1 MIGFKGRLKF
11 RQYMPAKPTKYGI
24 KVWMA
29 ADASNGY
36 VLNCSVYEGSEEGN
50 ALIHGLGYDIVMKM
64 ARPYLNKN
72 HYLFFDNFF
81 STPRLFEY
89 LLVQDT
95 YACAIVR
102 LNRKEL
108 PCSAKTKLKQ
118 PGELICEQKGNL
130 VYTKWHDKRDINF
143 LSTNVSPE
151 EPS

>member
-81 STPRLFEY
+81 FQ
-89 LLVQDT
+89 LLD
-95 YACAIVR
+95 
-102 LNRKEL
+102 
-108 PCSAKTKLKQ
+108 CSN
-118 PGELICEQKGNL
+118 I
-130 VYTKWHDKRDINF
+130 Y
-143 LSTNVSPE
+143 
-151 EPS
+151 